1 MSQTLD
7 VKTLQPCPA
16 LPNATYISP
25 TPPML
30 TMRRALVFVQS
41 DQLRAQKNNLLH
53 AKVTKELILVSLA
66 RAHYRRACSM
76 AGGADV
82 RWRMDGHAD
91 GRDRPHKLVRVVPR
105 QRENVGEPRAG
116 MQSGEG
122 SGQVPRRRG
131 GECRILYSTETGA
144 FRLALRSF
152 FLSLVHRTQGNTSRI
167 LMRLTLLG

>member
-1 MSQTLD
+1 M
-7 VKTLQPCPA
+7 PPH
-16 LPNATYISP
+16 SP
-25 TPPML
+25 TPQTPPIL
-30 TMRRALVFVQS
+30 TMLRALVFVQTNKVRCS
-41 DQLRAQKNNLLH
+41 KKISIDPPPRTRNL
-53 AKVTKELILVSLA
+53 SSPA
-66 RAHYRRACSM
+66 RRSAMMPPRVRWPEVQTC
-76 AGGADV
+76 AGGWTDTPTV
-82 RWRMDGHAD
+82 GI
-91 GRDRPHKLVRVVPR
+91 RPHKLVRVVPR